1 MGANQTG
8 SSVHNCPSPREF
20 AEFFE
25 RKVATV
31 RNSTVGGAV
40 SSVLPHATEILESLQ
55 PCTTDD
61 VRSVITKAPSK
72 SCALDPLPTDVLK
85 SFLPELL
92 PFITAL
98 CNASLQQGC
107 LPSSQRH
114 AIITP
119 RLKKPGAD
127 PADVQNYRPVS
138 NLTFMS

>member
-31 RNSTVGGAV
+31 RNSTVGEAV
-40 SSVLPHATEILESLQ
+40 SSVLPYTSEILKSFQ
-55 PCTTDD
+55 PCTTND

-72 SCALDPLPTDVLK
+72 SCALDPLPSDVLK
-85 SFLPELL
+85 LFLPELL

-98 CNASLQQGC
+98 CNASLQQCC

-119 RLKKPGAD
+119 RLKKPVAD
-127 PADVQNYRPVS
+127 PADVQNYTDQSRI
-138 NLTFMS
+138 